1 MKIKDSKGV
10 IAFRI
15 FNAIA
20 LTALVIVCFYPMYHV
35 IMASFTEGNALLA
48 HRGLLLA
55 PIEPNVDAYIKI
67 FENPILLKSYGNT
80 IYICVVGIIINILLT
95 SLGAYVLTRKEFKLR
110 GPIMMMIL
118 FTMYFGGGLIP
129 SYMLIKNLHLLNTLW
144 SVILPGAI
152 GTYNM
157 IVLRTAYASLP
168 ESLAESAKVEG
179 AGHFQI
185 LFQIVMPLSKATLA
199 VIVLYYLVGHWNSW
213 FSASLYLD
221 DRNKYPLQLLLREI
235 LIENDN
241 GEMGQEM
248 LDEDKQAISEV
259 LKYAVITVSTLPV
272 LCLYPFLQKYFTKGV
287 MIGAVK
293 G

>member
-1 MKIKDSKGV
+1 
-10 IAFRI
+10 
-15 FNAIA
+15 
-20 LTALVIVCFYPMYHV
+20 
-35 IMASFTEGNALLA
+35 
-48 HRGLLLA
+48 
-55 PIEPNVDAYIKI
+55 
-67 FENPILLKSYGNT
+67 
-80 IYICVVGIIINILLT
+80 
-95 SLGAYVLTRKEFKLR
+95 
-110 GPIMMMIL
+110 
-118 FTMYFGGGLIP
+118 
-129 SYMLIKNLHLLNTLW
+129 
-144 SVILPGAI
+144 
-152 GTYNM
+152 M